1 MPRAM
6 HAFVYRLPNRFTHN
20 YLKKHIL
27 TFSILCSFIIKLHKV
42 NPTPY
47 MSAQILDYIP
57 ELFVESVSR
66 LATVLDLESPP
77 RLESTD

>member
-20 YLKKHIL
+20 YLKKRIL
-27 TFSILCSFIIKLHKV
+27 TFSILCSFIIKPHKV
-42 NPTPY
+42 NPTP
-47 MSAQILDYIP
+47 SIQILDYIP